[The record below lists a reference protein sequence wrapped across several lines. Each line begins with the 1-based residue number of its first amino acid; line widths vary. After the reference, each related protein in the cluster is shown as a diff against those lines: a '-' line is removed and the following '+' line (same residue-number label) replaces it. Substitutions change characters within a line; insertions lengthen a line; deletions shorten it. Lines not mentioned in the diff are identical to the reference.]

1 MNDPQIE
8 ALARVYAEVMN
19 PVDDYSEVSIIYERP
34 IDMDIDYDSA
44 KRFLTWLSQRYCI
57 VEKEALSKWIDPKDK
72 LPEIRERVLICEK
85 VANQYKVFIGKRVP
99 FNNGWEYN
107 QSEKENVVAWMPLPK
122 YSLSIAKEME
132 E

>member
-1 MNDPQIE
+1 MNDPQIDI
-8 ALARVYAEVMN
+8 LARVYVKDVYGGDTDFIDEAEQV
-19 PVDDYSEVSIIYERP
+19 
-34 IDMDIDYDSA
+34 
-44 KRFLTWLSQRYCI
+44 LTWLSQRYCI

-99 FNNGWEYN
+99 FNNGWEWN

-122 YSLSIAKEME
+122 YSLSIAKEMKE
-132 E
+132 

>member
-1 MNDPQIE
+1 MTDKEIE
-8 ALARVYAEVMN
+8 KAAEEYVLKRQVAKHN
-19 PVDDYSEVSIIYERP
+19 AKDEYE
-34 IDMDIDYDSA
+34 A
-44 KRFLTWLSQRYCI
+44 EQVLTWLSQRYCI

-72 LPEIRERVLICEK
+72 LPEIRERALICEK

-99 FNNGWEYN
+99 FNKGWEWN